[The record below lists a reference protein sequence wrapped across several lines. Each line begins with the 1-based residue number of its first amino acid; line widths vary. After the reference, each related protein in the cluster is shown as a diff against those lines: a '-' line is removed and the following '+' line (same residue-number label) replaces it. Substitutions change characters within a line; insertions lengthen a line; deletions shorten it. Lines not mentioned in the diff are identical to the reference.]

1 MADFLFGS
9 EKVPHNNVPHQLA
22 QADESSENWW
32 VSLLRVFAVNA
43 VADFSSRFGKL
54 VLLAASDA
62 AMQFIACSLVC
73 LFASVCSLEESAR
86 ELALG
91 RWPRSLL

>member
-1 MADFLFGS
+1 
-9 EKVPHNNVPHQLA
+9 
-22 QADESSENWW
+22 
-32 VSLLRVFAVNA
+32 
-43 VADFSSRFGKL
+43 
-54 VLLAASDA
+54 
-62 AMQFIACSLVC
+62 MQFIAYSLVC